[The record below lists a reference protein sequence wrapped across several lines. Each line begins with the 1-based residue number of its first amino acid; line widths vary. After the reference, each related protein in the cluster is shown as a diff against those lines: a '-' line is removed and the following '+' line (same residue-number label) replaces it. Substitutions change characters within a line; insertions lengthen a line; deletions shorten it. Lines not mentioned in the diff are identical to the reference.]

1 MSRSLFIVAAPS
13 GAGKTSLV
21 KALVEKHDD
30 IKLSVSHTTRQPREG
45 EQHGKDYFFVDQQTF
60 AQMRDDG
67 KFLESATVFD
77 NSYGT
82 FCHSVNDFLEQG
94 LDVVLEID
102 WQGAQ
107 QIRQN
112 HPEAVSIFIL
122 PPSRETL
129 EQTQR
134 SRGQDNEQI
143 IARRM
148 RDAKSEISHF
158 VEFDYLIVND
168 DFDTAIQEL
177 EAIIIAKRNSIEAQ
191 QLVQAGL
198 LKDLLA

>member
-1 MSRSLFIVAAPS
+1 
-13 GAGKTSLV
+13 
-21 KALVEKHDD
+21 
-30 IKLSVSHTTRQPREG
+30 
-45 EQHGKDYFFVDQQTF
+45 
-60 AQMRDDG
+60 
-67 KFLESATVFD
+67 
-77 NSYGT
+77 
-82 FCHSVNDFLEQG
+82 
-94 LDVVLEID
+94 
-102 WQGAQ
+102 
-107 QIRQN
+107 
-112 HPEAVSIFIL
+112 VSIFIL

-129 EQTQR
+129 EQRLR

-168 DFDTAIQEL
+168 DFDTALQEL